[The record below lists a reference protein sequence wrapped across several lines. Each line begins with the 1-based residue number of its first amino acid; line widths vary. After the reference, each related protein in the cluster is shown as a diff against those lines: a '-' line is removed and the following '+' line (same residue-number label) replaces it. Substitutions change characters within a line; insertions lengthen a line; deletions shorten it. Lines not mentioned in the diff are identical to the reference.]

1 MVCFPQA
8 HFQKLLLFN
17 RIDDCFERL
26 RVVHGEVGENLAV
39 ETDVLLGELAH
50 ELRVGDAV
58 LTGSGI
64 DSLDPESAECTLLG
78 LTVTIS
84 VGETF
89 LVGVLRYGP
98 DILSGEEITAGSLK
112 NLLAASP

>member
-1 MVCFPQA
+1 MWYVSLKLT
-8 HFQKLLLFN
+8 FQTLFY

-26 RVVHGEVGENLAV
+26 WVVHGEVSENLAV
-39 ETDVLLGELAH
+39 ETDVLLRELAH
-50 ELRVGDAV
+50 ELRVRDAV
-58 LTGSGI
+58 LTGGGV
-64 DSLDPESAECTLLG
+64 DSLDPEGTEITLLG
-78 LTVTIS
+78 LAVTVS

-89 LVGVLRYGP
+89 LVSVLRYSP

>member
-1 MVCFPQA
+1 MFPSSS
-8 HFQKLLLFN
+8 LFRHYLFY

-26 RVVHGEVGENLAV
+26 RVVHGEIGENLAV
-39 ETDVLLGELAH
+39 ETDVLLRELAH

-78 LTVTIS
+78 LTVTIG